1 MQGKCIK
8 TKADVCCGGKY
19 INQRLHKML
28 SQLPKNVNPCH
39 CTDNL
44 DLNLVQI
51 SRRTIKSCGTYFTC
65 ALGNPGHNGN
75 LKESSMTIFQEGNCK
90 TFFQQKKI

>member
-1 MQGKCIK
+1 MQTQFDAELDQKILDSIK
-8 TKADVCCGGKY
+8 
-19 INQRLHKML
+19 
-28 SQLPKNVNPCH
+28 
-39 CTDNL
+39 
-44 DLNLVQI
+44 
-51 SRRTIKSCGTYFTC
+51 FTC